1 MSYVAGATGAPRLA
15 GCLMSIDCHISAIH
29 PGGDHQ
35 IVVGEVVEIAAA
47 DPAANAKPLLFFCG
61 RYAAVAE

>member
-1 MSYVAGATGAPRLA
+1 VTPQRAIGAWPTAFLGVFGGL
-15 GCLMSIDCHISAIH
+15 ISAIH

-35 IVVGEVVEIAAA
+35 IVVGEVVEIATA